1 MDRDRN
7 FIFSRFRLEMSSLTY
22 VFEGLKIKTQKR
34 LSQKIPN
41 SPLVANP
48 NEYGELV
55 DKSLELQYE
64 QDRLITLKS
73 RKNYYFITFLVIY
86 HFRTHV
92 STCLLLTVH
101 VTLHVF
107 FKCFYL
113 TYKYMHKNT
122 ISSFLDREVFSNWY

>member
-1 MDRDRN
+1 
-7 FIFSRFRLEMSSLTY
+7 MSSLTY

-73 RKNYYFITFLVIY
+73 R
-86 HFRTHV
+86 
-92 STCLLLTVH
+92 
-101 VTLHVF
+101 
-107 FKCFYL
+107 
-113 TYKYMHKNT
+113 
-122 ISSFLDREVFSNWY
+122 